1 LVEVRRH
8 APVVA
13 LVGLSLLAAPAAASG
28 AKGAHAVTPLAIK
41 RCVHDQHRASCLHD
55 LGQLRPRINDIGD
68 CLHGKDRLR
77 CLERLLIAPPP
88 PERIVDTYP
97 SVPASVTRVQQ
108 PSFSADGSRIIAGAR
123 STQFSGQQVVSFR
136 DDGSDF
142 RCLTCAARSGQALGK
157 PYAFSDRRRIMVRV
171 GEQGV
176 LSTAHHAVVEC
187 RPSVL
192 NCVQTSVLPIEVPA
206 ASDPNLDQDQRE
218 FRIAPD
224 SRHVAFSQVRSTR
237 SGQQIGIGIVG
248 RLVRGPASY
257 TVKKPRVVAVDG
269 EIKSFS
275 PNGQSIYFA
284 RFTGAF
290 DANNPDDVQISLHNG
305 HQRRAVYATDWDED
319 IAAGPTSFRKRRW
332 EVVGSARG
340 TGELETVG
348 RLHRAL
354 EIEYGTSALNFV
366 TFIRPESAEPW
377 LVDQYEARGPYIGQ
391 PLAPGAITAGWDS
404 QPTFRWNPQGNKITF
419 WQAQIG
425 GAHSTRVVV
434 AHLLDR
440 KPIKAA
446 PGRGFATPTPTWAP
460 RLAGFVPPVRR
471 KPHSRR
477 GRFSGRLTVSLSR
490 SQIPGWASLL
500 TVHYKHFSDR
510 RGLVFNGTETSY
522 FNPAGGPYGT
532 PCLYS
537 ADVRIS
543 GRHHGSLQ
551 ATNVK
556 IGAPTQTMSGP
567 IESSLDGHRLVLGP
581 LNF

>member
-1 LVEVRRH
+1 MRFH
-8 APVVA
+8 APTA
-13 LVGLSLLAAPAAASG
+13 GLAGLLFIAGLTAAPAAEG
-28 AKGAHAVTPLAIK
+28 ARTVTPLAIK
-41 RCVHDQHRASCLHD
+41 RCLGDEQRAGCLRD
-55 LGQLRPRINDIGD
+55 LGRPRPGISDVD
-68 CLHGKDRLR
+68 ACLHGKGRLR
-77 CLERLLIAPPP
+77 CLERLLIAPPR
-88 PERIVDTYP
+88 PERVVDTYP
-97 SVPASVTRVQQ
+97 SLPASVTRVQQ
-108 PSFSADGSRIIAGAR
+108 PSFSANGSRIIAGAR
-123 STQFSGQQVVSFR
+123 STQFSGQQIVSFR

-142 RCLTCAARSGQALGK
+142 RCLTCGAWSGQELGK

-176 LSTAHHAVVEC
+176 LTTAHHAVVEC
-187 RPSVL
+187 SPSVL
-192 NCVQTSVLPIEVPA
+192 NCTQAAVLPIEIPA
-206 ASDPNLDQDQRE
+206 ESDPNIDQGQRE

-224 SRHVAFSQVRSTR
+224 CRHIAFSQVRSTR

-257 TVKKPRVVAVDG
+257 RVKKPRVVAVDG

-290 DANNPDDVQISLHNG
+290 DANNPDDVQISLRNG
-305 HQRRAVYATDWDED
+305 HERRAVYATDWDED
-319 IAAGPTSFRKRRW
+319 IAAGPASFRKRRW
-332 EVVGSARG
+332 QVVGSARG

-348 RLHRAL
+348 RLHRPL

-366 TFIRPESAEPW
+366 TFIRPENAEPW
-377 LVDQYEARGPYIGQ
+377 LVDQYEARGSYIGQ
-391 PLAPGAITAGWDS
+391 PLAPGAIAAGWDS
-404 QPTFRWNPQGNKITF
+404 QPTFRWNRQGNKITF

-425 GAHSTRVVV
+425 GARSTRVVV
-434 AHLLDR
+434 AHLLNR
-440 KPIKAA
+440 KPIK
-446 PGRGFATPTPTWAP
+446 PPRGRGPATPTPTWAP
-460 RLAGFVPPVRR
+460 RLVGFVPPDRR

-477 GRFSGRLTVSLSR
+477 GRFSGRLTVSMSR
-490 SQIPGWASLL
+490 SPIPGWASLL

-532 PCLYS
+532 ACLYS

-543 GRHHGSLQ
+543 GRHHGSLH

-581 LNF
+581 LNL